1 MLNDP
6 ASSDPGRTPAF
17 EAALRSRK
25 AEALNALASGI
36 VHDLN
41 NLLTAIIGNAT
52 LARMAVEPDDRMAG
66 YLRGIDQA
74 AQRTA
79 ARIGQLQAFT
89 GKGVFR
95 FTQVD
100 LDQLVRDAVRQAPP
114 LPPQVDLVCEPA
126 RDTPRVIGDSALL
139 AQVIAQLLLNAQ
151 EAFPDGRKG
160 RITVSTGPGLA
171 EGGEAAEWIVPM
183 APGPCAFLEVADE
196 GTGMTPEVLARAFD
210 PFFTTKF
217 MDRGLGLP
225 AVMGILRKH
234 GGGLRVETEP
244 GKGTRMKVF
253 LPPA

>member
-6 ASSDPGRTPAF
+6 ASSDSGRTTDF

-41 NLLTAIIGNAT
+41 NLLTALIGNAT
-52 LARMAVEPDDRMAG
+52 LARMAIEADDTLAG
-66 YLRGIDQA
+66 YLQGIDQA
-74 AQRTA
+74 ARRTA
-79 ARIGQLQAFT
+79 VRIGQLQAFT

-100 LDQLVRDAVRQAPP
+100 LNQLVRDAVRQAPP
-114 LPPQVDLVCEPA
+114 LPPQVDLVCELA
-126 RDTPRVIGDSALL
+126 GDAPRVIGDSALL
-139 AQVIAQLLLNAQ
+139 AQVLAQLLLNAQ
-151 EAFPDGRKG
+151 EAFPDGREG
-160 RITVSTGPGLA
+160 RITLSTGPGRV
-171 EGGEAAEWIVPM
+171 EGGEGGDWIVTM

-196 GTGMTPEVLARAFD
+196 GTGMTPEVLGRAFD

-217 MDRGLGLP
+217 VDRGLGLP
-225 AVMGILRKH
+225 AVMGIILKH